1 MKNSGSVFLLLVALL
16 LSGCASTRPT
26 ERPAAAVSTAF
37 TLDEL
42 LSKMPPRDSLEA
54 RWLYSSIVQMGP
66 QGISAL
72 CANLDTLGTDRY
84 ARAEHAL
91 QGLAAYLVRYGKET
105 DRLMYVTALGEALK
119 RPLAVEQSS
128 FIIARL
134 QVAGKGESIPLLSR
148 FLTDERLCEPAAQ
161 AIVAIRDG
169 AEAPLLAALTNA
181 VNPCRITLIKNL
193 GEIRSRGAVD
203 AFLKDAASKDP
214 GTRLA
219 ALFALAN
226 SGDSR
231 AGQVLSD
238 AATGGLDSERDECTW
253 YYLLFAKRRI
263 ETGDSA
269 KAISIAQGLMR
280 SRQSIRENHF
290 RAAALE
296 IIVQVKG
303 QSSLDELIAAVGD
316 SSKQLRIAALELAS
330 KITGERATNRWIAA
344 SKSVQGERRAEIL
357 AMLGRRND
365 KSAVPAVAEAIN
377 DADTTVRSA
386 AIQAAV
392 QLIGADA
399 IPSYMSLLE
408 RRSDSANVA
417 GVRKALERLPSAKV
431 IPPVI
436 GALSRLTPPACAMLA
451 DLLGSYGTVVP
462 VEPILALASH
472 QNAAVRLAAA
482 KALGSVAGA
491 NNQQALTKL
500 LLNSQAEG
508 ERQALQK
515 SLVSICSRIEDPA
528 KRSETILE
536 TLKVVPPGQQA
547 LLLRTLGRI
556 GGASVLQVVAEATR
570 SKDEDIRDAAV
581 RALADW
587 PTIDA
592 YDNLLAIAGSKEK
605 LNLRVLALRG
615 CVRVVENAPI
625 SPATAVHYHEKTLA
639 ASERLDEK
647 RLVLGA
653 LGNLRHKGAL
663 RLVIPFIG
671 HDSLGV
677 DAAVAAGKI
686 SATKKEW
693 KDGLSPSDVAR
704 AFIESEI
711 PSKLRSQVTRSL
723 DAAGGMNNPPEGF
736 AALFN
741 GKNLDG
747 WKGLVANP
755 IIRASMNPHALDSAQ
770 QRADSLMRAHWS
782 VADGVLVFDGK
793 GESLCTVKD
802 YGDFEMTVDWKIEKG
817 GDSGIYLRGSP
828 QVQIWDPA
836 QWPEGSGGLYN
847 NQKNPSKPMLRADN
861 PIGEWNTF
869 RVRMIG
875 ERVTVH
881 LNDILVVDSVV
892 MENYWDRSI
901 PIFPSGQLELQSH
914 NSPLFFRNIFIR
926 QFPQKRQLFEGSL
939 SNGTDLTGWKIVD
952 GREESWKVADGIL
965 RVESG
970 GGGWLSTAREFGN
983 FQLDLDFR
991 VPEGGNSGVF
1001 IRSPREGDPAYTGME
1016 IQVLDDSASQ
1026 YATLKPWQY
1035 TGSIY
1040 GVQAPSMRAT
1050 KNPNEWQHMQ
1060 IVADSAHVMVT
1071 LNDRRIIDTDLILHM
1086 EKEPIHP
1093 GLKRRTGFIG
1103 LQNHGSGVE
1112 YRNIRIKELR

>member
-1 MKNSGSVFLLLVALL
+1 MNNSRSVFFLLLVAVL

-26 ERPAAAVSTAF
+26 EKPAVTAF

-54 RWLYSSIVQMGP
+54 RWLFSSMIQMGP
-66 QGISAL
+66 QGVLAL
-72 CANLDTLGTDRY
+72 CANLDTPGTDRY
-84 ARAEHAL
+84 ARAEQAL
-91 QGLAAYLVRYGKET
+91 QGLATYLVHHGKET
-105 DRLMYVTALGEALK
+105 ERLMYVAALWEALK

-134 QVAGKGESIPLLSR
+134 QVAGRGESIPVLSR
-148 FLTDERLCEPAAQ
+148 FLADERLCEPAAQ

-169 AEAPLLAALTNA
+169 AEAPLLAALTSA
-181 VNPCRITLIKNL
+181 GNPCRITLIKSL

-203 AFLKDAASKDP
+203 VLIKDAVTKDP
-214 GTRLA
+214 GIRLA
-219 ALFALAN
+219 ALFALGN

-231 AGQVLSD
+231 AEQVLSH
-238 AATGGLDSERDECTW
+238 AASTGPASERDECTS
-253 YYLLFAKRRI
+253 YYLLFAKRRA

-269 KAISIAQGLMR
+269 KAIGIARELMR
-280 SRQSIRENHF
+280 SRQSVRENHF

-296 IIVQVKG
+296 VIVQAKG
-303 QSSLDELIAAVGD
+303 ESSTDELVAAMAD
-316 SSKQLRIAALELAS
+316 SSKQLRSAALDLAS
-330 KITGERATNRWIAA
+330 RITGEGATSRWIATLKA
-344 SKSVQGERRAEIL
+344 AQGEARAGIL

-365 KSAVPAVAEAIN
+365 KSAYPAVSEAIN
-377 DADTTVRSA
+377 DADSAVRIA
-386 AIQAAV
+386 AIHAAV
-392 QLIGADA
+392 QLNGAA
-399 IPSYMSLLE
+399 PIPSYMSLLE
-408 RRSDSANVA
+408 RSRDSADVA
-417 GVRKALERLPSAKV
+417 AVRKALERLPSSQV
-431 IPPVI
+431 VSPVI
-436 GALSRLTPPACAMLA
+436 IALPRLTPPACVMIV
-451 DLLGSYGTVVP
+451 DLLGSYGGVVP
-462 VEPILALASH
+462 AEPIFALAAG

-482 KALGSVAGA
+482 KALGSIAA
-491 NNQQALTKL
+491 SNNQQALITL

-515 SLVSICSRIEDPA
+515 SLVTVCSRIEDPG
-528 KRSETILE
+528 KRSEKILE
-536 TLKVVPPGQQA
+536 ALKVAPSGQQA
-547 LLLRTLGRI
+547 ILLRTLGRI
-556 GGASVLQVVAEATR
+556 GASSVLPVVVEATR
-570 SKDEDIRDAAV
+570 SKDEEVRDAAI
-581 RALADW
+581 RGLADW

-592 YDNLLAIAGSKEK
+592 YDNLLAIARSKEK

-615 CVRVVENAPI
+615 CVRVIENAPV
-625 SPATAVHYHEKTLA
+625 SHATAVYYHEKTLA
-639 ASERLDEK
+639 ASERLEEK

-653 LGNLRHKGAL
+653 LGNLRSRGAL

-686 SATKKEW
+686 SATKEERKTE
-693 KDGLSPSDVAR
+693 LSSSEVAR
-704 AFIESEI
+704 VFIESEI
-711 PSKLRSQVTRSL
+711 PLKLRRQAARSL
-723 DAAGGMNNPPEGF
+723 DAAAGMNNPPEGF

-755 IIRASMNPHALDSAQ
+755 IVRASMDPQALDAAQ
-770 QRADSLMRAHWS
+770 QLADSLMRAHWS

-793 GESLCTVKD
+793 GESLCTVKE

-847 NQKNPSKPMLRADN
+847 NQKNPSKPLLQADN

-875 ERVTVH
+875 ERVTVY
-881 LNDILVVDSVV
+881 LNDILVVDSVA
-892 MENYWDRSI
+892 MENYWDRSV
-901 PIFPSGQLELQSH
+901 PIFQSGQIELQSH

-926 QFPQKRQLFEGSL
+926 ELPQQRLLFAGSL
-939 SNGTDLTGWKIVD
+939 FNGTDLAGWKIVD
-952 GREESWKVADGIL
+952 GKEGSWQVVDGIL
-965 RVESG
+965 RVHSG
-970 GGGWLSTAREFGN
+970 DGGWLSTVREFGN

-1001 IRSPREGDPAYTGME
+1001 IRSPRQGDPAYTGME
-1016 IQVLDDSASQ
+1016 IQVLDDSAAQ

-1040 GVQAPSMRAT
+1040 GVQAPSIRAT
-1050 KNPNEWQHMQ
+1050 RKANEWQHMQ
-1060 IVADSAHVMVT
+1060 ILADSAHVMVT
-1071 LNDRRIIDTDLILHM
+1071 LNDHKIIDTDLILHM
-1086 EKEPIHP
+1086 DKEPIHP

-1103 LQNHGSGVE
+1103 LQNHGSEVE
-1112 YRNIRIKELR
+1112 YRSIRIKELR